1 MVGCVQLWHHWAV
14 PVLFIAWALAD
25 ISRYPWYAAA
35 QIGIPPKLLTWLRY
49 EPQQPYVLVSVLVS
63 VAQIKSVVPPVL
75 QWQSCILY
83 TCTCHSAA
91 EANLDLGQRCWLC
104 RYTAFVPLYP
114 LGIFGGE
121 MPLIYTSLPYLRDR
135 QLHSL
140 RMPNSFNYA
149 FSYHYFALVRL
160 SPLLR
165 A

>member
-1 MVGCVQLWHHWAV
+1 MISCVQLWHHWAV

-35 QIGIPPKLLTWLRY
+35 QIGTPPKLLTWL
-49 EPQQPYVLVSVLVS
+49 
-63 VAQIKSVVPPVL
+63 
-75 QWQSCILY
+75 
-83 TCTCHSAA
+83 
-91 EANLDLGQRCWLC
+91 

-140 RMPNSFNYA
+140 RMPNSLNYA
-149 FSYHYFALVRL
+149 FSYHYFALAGLYVILPAAFLQLYSYMLQQRSKRL
-160 SPLLR
+160 SPR
-165 A
+165 AKVA